1 MCNGTKEFLSDNGFI
16 YRDHTLSEPEHVE
29 TMRKLRGDERGI
41 PVILMNGHVS
51 VGFDRHRLKQA
62 LGIY

>member
-1 MCNGTKEFLSDNGFI
+1 
-16 YRDHTLSEPEHVE
+16 
-29 TMRKLRGDERGI
+29 MRKLRGDERGI